1 MGRLFFNS
9 IMILLGTALVAFP
22 AEWLTSLPKA
32 QKLAKV
38 QQKLILVDFTG
49 SDWCG
54 PCIQLRRTVLDTPAF
69 EKYAADSLILL
80 EVDLPQRKDFDEKLK
95 ARNEA
100 LCKRFG
106 VRGFPTV
113 MVLTPEARVVGGFP
127 PEVKSVAE
135 ARKAMEQ
142 ARESASLLDK
152 ALSAKAEQ
160 RAALLAQVYRNLP
173 EGKSFDAARAV
184 LLEQI
189 RKASP
194 KDVTGLLAAG
204 EVQKQAEQFD
214 KERSVFAPNDR
225 RLAPIL
231 ERQLAEAHPQ
241 NRPGILRAKV
251 QYGMAVAE
259 SVEELEVVRGQLK
272 ELIPQLPPDEAAADQ
287 HLLEH
292 FFNDLPSLLNTLRR
306 SRQGY

>member
-1 MGRLFFNS
+1 MGRAFFNS
-9 IMILLGTALVAFP
+9 TALLLGTALVAFP
-22 AEWLTSLPKA
+22 VEWMTSLPEA
-32 QKLAKV
+32 QKLAEV
-38 QQKLILVDFTG
+38 QQKLILVGFTG

-54 PCIQLRRTVLDTPAF
+54 PCTQLRRKVLDTPAF

-127 PEVKSVAE
+127 PEVKSVDE
-135 ARKAMEQ
+135 ARKAMEL

-152 ALSAKAEQ
+152 ALSARAEQ

-173 EGKSFDAARAV
+173 EGKSFDAARIV

-194 KDVTGLLAAG
+194 EDVTGLLAAG

-231 ERQLAEAHPQ
+231 ERQLADAYPQ
-241 NRPGILRAKV
+241 NSPGILRAKV

-259 SVEELEVVRGQLK
+259 SVEELEAVRSQLK
-272 ELIPQLPPDEAAADQ
+272 ALIPQLPPDEAAADQ
-287 HLLEH
+287 HLLDH
-292 FFNDLPSLLNTLRR
+292 FFNDLPSLLNTLRS
-306 SRQGY
+306 SRQGN

>member
-54 PCIQLRRTVLDTPAF
+54 PCIQLRRTVLDTPTF

-127 PEVKSVAE
+127 PEVKSVEE

-241 NRPGILRAKV
+241 NRPGILRARV

>member
-54 PCIQLRRTVLDTPAF
+54 PCIQLRRTVLDTPTF

-127 PEVKSVAE
+127 PEVKSVEE

>member
-1 MGRLFFNS
+1 MGRFFFNS
-9 IMILLGTALVAFP
+9 VMILLGTALVAFP

-54 PCIQLRRTVLDTPAF
+54 PCIQLRRTVLDTPDF

-127 PEVKSVAE
+127 PEVKSVEE

-272 ELIPQLPPDEAAADQ
+272 ELIPQLPSDEAAADQ

>member
-1 MGRLFFNS
+1 MGKVLFHS
-9 IMILLGTALVAFP
+9 LLLLLGTAPVAFP
-22 AEWLTSLPKA
+22 AEWQTSLPTA

-54 PCIQLRRTVLDTPAF
+54 PCIQLHRAVLDTPAF
-69 EKYAADSLILL
+69 EKLAEDSLVLL
-80 EVDLPQRKDFDEKLK
+80 KVDMPQRKDFDAALK

-127 PEVKSVAE
+127 PEVKDAE
-135 ARKAMEQ
+135 AAGKAVAR
-142 ARESASLLDK
+142 ARESASMLAK
-152 ALSAKAEQ
+152 ALETQGEQ

-173 EGKSFDAARAV
+173 AGKSFDAARAA
-184 LLEQI
+184 LLQQVQI
-189 RKASP
+189 ACPR
-194 KDVTGLLAAG
+194 DVTGLLS
-204 EVQKQAEQFD
+204 VRDDQTQAERFE
-214 KERSVFAPNDR
+214 KERCMFAPNDR

-231 ERQLAEAHPQ
+231 ERQLAEARPQ
-241 NRPGILRAKV
+241 NRPGVQRAKV
-251 QYGMAVAE
+251 QYAMAVAE
-259 SVEELEVVRGQLK
+259 SVEELVEVRRQLQ
-272 ELIPQLPPDEAAADQ
+272 ELIPLLPPDEAAADQ
-287 HLLEH
+287 HLLHH
-292 FFNDLPSLLNTLRR
+292 FFNDLPALLETLRR